1 MTPRPTTQQD
11 LDLLERLG
19 KYVGSLVVIGG
30 AATAV
35 VRWLRRRKAARDA
48 AYASRI
54 EKIVRAQ
61 FSKEIGDLSR
71 AAVIVEN
78 MAGQVTANTG
88 AIADIATAIV
98 GHLAVGDETLG
109 LVLDYVRENREWLD
123 DLQTF
128 VDHAYG
134 IDRRA
139 SVGQDR
145 RQRSADKLDALE
157 RRRAER
163 RRIVDPL
170 RQIPHEPHIP
180 LIPPTDHGEVT

>member
-98 GHLAVGDETLG
+98 
-109 LVLDYVRENREWLD
+109 
-123 DLQTF
+123 
-128 VDHAYG
+128 DHAYG